1 MRRFFDGQFKHVYIC
16 KVISET
22 PNCLILFARSFHFRK
37 ILSNGSVA
45 GQKVSESSGLSTE
58 DICERAIPWAS
69 IEFAQIIEDPI
80 NFEVP
85 AIWGSCGKIVLD
97 NKHKTFITSTTRLV
111 NRVNYICQES
121 PRPSDNIS

>member
-1 MRRFFDGQFKHVYIC
+1 MLRCQVCLVALSKTLMQQQYSFSQKYVRVRMRRFFDGQQV
-16 KVISET
+16 SET
-22 PNCLILFARSFHFRK
+22 
-37 ILSNGSVA
+37 
-45 GQKVSESSGLSTE
+45 SGRSTE

-97 NKHKTFITSTTRLV
+97 NKHKTFITSTHDHG
-111 NRVNYICQES
+111 E
-121 PRPSDNIS
+121 